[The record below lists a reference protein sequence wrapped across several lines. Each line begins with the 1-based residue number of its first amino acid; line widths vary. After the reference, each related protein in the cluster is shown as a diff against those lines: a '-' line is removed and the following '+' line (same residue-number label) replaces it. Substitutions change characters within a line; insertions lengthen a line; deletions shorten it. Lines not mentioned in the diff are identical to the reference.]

1 MQTGMG
7 ANPNLNLII
16 DQVAK
21 DKGIDRSVI
30 VDLLEQAILTAAKK
44 TFGAERNLEAEYSPE
59 KGVVEVF
66 QALTIVDEITDPLE
80 EVNQLTVAD
89 ARGKGIEAEPGDE
102 LVFQIFYRDEDAA
115 EAKAQDDRYGDIL
128 NLRTFRRGF
137 GRIAAQT
144 AKQVILQRT
153 RDAEREIVYNEFK
166 DRKGDLA
173 TGTVR
178 RFERGNIIV
187 DLVRAEAVLP
197 VREQVPRETYRPGD
211 RIQAY
216 VSDVLRESRGPQ
228 IVLSRAA
235 VQFLIMLFEME
246 VPEIAEG
253 VVVIEAAA
261 REPGGRAKI
270 AVSSRDQD
278 VDPVG
283 ACVGMKG
290 SRVQAVVQEL
300 RGEKIDIVP
309 FDSDPARF
317 VCSALA
323 PAEVARVLIDEA
335 NHAMEIIVP
344 DDQLSLAIGR
354 RGQNVRLAAQLTGW
368 KLDINSESRVQEMR
382 EFAFHSLSQLPGM
395 NDTLV
400 EVLYAHG
407 FRKAKDV
414 ADVQPEVLE
423 QIPGITPEMVP
434 AMQEQ
439 ARTQMY
445 DDAMELARLEQERE
459 AARLAE
465 ARRHPDEL
473 TPAERMMRIRGL
485 GEKGVEQ
492 LMKAGYNTVEDIIA
506 EQDVMKLGDQSDL
519 GIRKARQVK
528 HAAEQYLAEETRLR
542 AELDAEREKLEAAR
556 ALDAARAA
564 DRADG
569 SEAEAD
575 ESEADEEEARAED
588 AAEVQGAD
596 GSDAASSGEEEE
608 TTSGGA
614 AAAGPG
620 DEA

>member
-1 MQTGMG
+1 MQGGMG
-7 ANPNLNLII
+7 QGLNLNLII

-21 DKGIDRSVI
+21 DKGIDRQVI

-44 TFGAERNLEAEYSPE
+44 TFGAERELEAHYNEE

-66 QALTIVDEITDPLE
+66 QALTVVDEITDPLQAI
-80 EVNQLTVAD
+80 NQLTVAD
-89 ARGKGIEAEPGDE
+89 ARAKGIEAEPGDE

-128 NLRTFRRGF
+128 KLKTYRRGF

-153 RDAEREIVYNEFK
+153 RDAERENIYNEFK
-166 DRKGDLA
+166 DRKGDIA

-197 VREQVPRETYRPGD
+197 LREQVPRETYRPGD

-216 VSDVLRESRGPQ
+216 VLDVLRESKGPQ
-228 IVLSRAA
+228 IVLSRASP
-235 VQFLIMLFEME
+235 QFLIKLFEME

-270 AVSSRDQD
+270 AVSSRDPD

-309 FDSDPARF
+309 YDPDPARF

-323 PAEVARVLIDEA
+323 PAEVSRVIIDEA

-368 KLDINSESRVQEMR
+368 KLDINSETRVAELR
-382 EFAFHSLSQLPGM
+382 DFAFRSLSQLPGM
-395 NDTLV
+395 TDTLV

-407 FRKAKDV
+407 FRKAKDI
-414 ADVQPEVLE
+414 ADAAPEVLM
-423 QIPGITPEMVP
+423 QIPGIDPAMVPEM
-434 AMQEQ
+434 QEK
-439 ARTQMY
+439 ARSQMY
-445 DDAMELARLEQERE
+445 DDAAELARLEAERE

-473 TPAERMMRIRGL
+473 SPRERLVRIRGVS
-485 GEKGVEQ
+485 ERTAEQ
-492 LMKAGYNTVEDIIA
+492 LEAAGYRTVEDILA
-506 EQDVMKLGDQSDL
+506 EADLNRLGDSTGL
-519 GIRKARQVK
+519 GAKKARQIK
-528 HAAEQYLAEETRLR
+528 AAAEQYLADEQKLREELN
-542 AELDAEREKLEAAR
+542 AERERQAAAR
-556 ALDAARAA
+556 ALEAATPASA
-564 DRADG
+564 PA
-569 SEAEAD
+569 
-575 ESEADEEEARAED
+575 ESE
-588 AAEVQGAD
+588 
-596 GSDAASSGEEEE
+596 
-608 TTSGGA
+608 
-614 AAAGPG
+614 
-620 DEA
+620 